1 MSKSHTD
8 SLWRDFPKT
17 LSEFEERFAT
27 EESCRNYLAQC
38 RWNGHLFCDRCGGD
52 RLWPVHEGMHF
63 ECAGCAHQMSLTSGT
78 LFHRTRKPLKLW
90 FRAIWEICVHKHGIS
105 AADLQ
110 RILGFGSY
118 ETAWA
123 WLHKIRRAM
132 VRENRDKLNGC
143 AQTDE
148 TFVGGKGASKEIVV
162 IAAEEF
168 GRVRLMHAPG
178 NHTECLEHLA
188 SNEIDSETTVK
199 TDGHAGYNEKSLGER
214 DHCAQVQTKAERK
227 KNDHLQLCHWTAANL
242 KRWLLGT
249 HHGAV
254 SAKHLQSYLDE
265 YSFRYNRRKTKGV
278 GRLVARSLE
287 NMLTQPPLTMR
298 QLIDDTYECRNFEG
312 VSY

>member
-1 MSKSHTD
+1 MSKNHTD
-8 SLWRDFPKT
+8 ALWRGFPKT
-17 LSEFEERFAT
+17 LSAFEERFAT
-27 EESCRNYLAQC
+27 EEACREYLAQC
-38 RWNGHLFCDRCGGD
+38 RWNGEFFCDRCGGD
-52 RLWPVHEGMHF
+52 RLWPVHSGVHF
-63 ECAGCAHQMSLTSGT
+63 ECADCTHQMSLTSGT

-132 VRENRDKLNGC
+132 VRQNREKLNGC

-148 TFVGGKGASKEIVV
+148 TFVGGKGAVKELVV

-168 GRVRLMHAPG
+168 GRVRLVHAPG
-178 NHTECLEHLA
+178 NHTECLEHIA
-188 SNEIDSETTVK
+188 SREIGTATTVK
-199 TDGHAGYNEKSLGER
+199 TDGHAGYSEKSLGGR
-214 DHCAQVQTKAERK
+214 THCAKVQTKAQRK
-227 KNDHLQLCHWTAANL
+227 AGDHLQLCHWTAANL

-254 SAKHLQSYLDE
+254 SAKHLQAYLDE

-278 GRLVARSLE
+278 GRLVARCLE
-287 NMLTQPPLTMR
+287 NMIVQPPLTMR
-298 QLIDDTYECRNFEG
+298 QLIDDTYECWSFEG
-312 VSY
+312 VAY

>member
-1 MSKSHTD
+1 MTF
-8 SLWRDFPKT
+8 LQIF
-17 LSEFEERFAT
+17 FEIGEDQNVF
-27 EESCRNYLAQC
+27 
-38 RWNGHLFCDRCGGD
+38 
-52 RLWPVHEGMHF
+52 
-63 ECAGCAHQMSLTSGT
+63 LTRSGFVQILT
-78 LFHRTRKPLKLW
+78 CLQH
-90 FRAIWEICVHKHGIS
+90 VHKHGIS

-214 DHCAQVQTKAERK
+214 DHCAQVQTKAERR
-227 KNDHLQLCHWTAANL
+227 KNDLVIGPLQISNAGFWAPIMAP
-242 KRWLLGT
+242 
-249 HHGAV
+249 
-254 SAKHLQSYLDE
+254 S
-265 YSFRYNRRKTKGV
+265 
-278 GRLVARSLE
+278 ARSICSPISMNISSATIAVKPKASVALSPAPSK
-287 NMLTQPPLTMR
+287 T
-298 QLIDDTYECRNFEG
+298 C
-312 VSY
+312 SHSHH